1 MRILVVD
8 DDRYTQ
14 RVIEVMCQ
22 RAGWEVCFASNGQEA
37 LEVLERDQDAIHLVL
52 SDVMMPLM
60 GGEALLEALRER
72 MPDLPV
78 IVMTSH
84 GSIDSAVHFL
94 KAGAVDYIPKP
105 VHKEVLLHRLR
116 TVLGTHQLAEENSQ
130 LRRELGQRKEL
141 SHIIGQSPRLM
152 DILKKLPSI
161 AKTDASVVIYG
172 ESGTGKEL
180 IAQAIHALSARAS
193 MVTVNCGALPEQL
206 LESELFGYKKG
217 AFTDASRD
225 HDGLVKEADRGTLFL
240 DEIGE
245 ISLGV
250 QVKLLRFL
258 QQKEYKPLGSV
269 QTQRADV
276 RFISATNRDLLM
288 ETRAGRFREDL
299 YYRLNIIPIR
309 LPSLRERREDIPL
322 LVRYF
327 LRRAIKE
334 TGRTG
339 VQIEAQAMQRLQ
351 RYDWPGNI
359 RELENKIMQLVVMS
373 EEDTIRAEAIH
384 WPEARAYGMGLVS
397 APLGGHP
404 SPAPVSSYS
413 SASSGRVVSVLT
425 PLPSG
430 IKEEAYVAQQG
441 LVGPIG
447 SMFPTEKEDT
457 LSLGLAESS
466 KSRVGVSLSTVGT
479 KEMDG
484 SIGADLWEK
493 QEIVGG
499 GRILP
504 FREAKSRMVEH
515 FERDYLTRILRACRG
530 NLSQAARVSGMD
542 RKNLWEKI
550 KRYGIE
556 AQDFA

>member
-14 RVIEVMCQ
+14 RLIEVMCQ
-22 RAGWEVCFASNGQEA
+22 GAGWEVCFASNGQEA
-37 LEVLERDQDAIHLVL
+37 LEVLDRDQDAIHLVL

-78 IVMTSH
+78 VVMTSH

-276 RFISATNRDLLM
+276 RFISATNRDLWM

-322 LVRYF
+322 LARYF

-397 APLGGHP
+397 AALGGHP

-413 SASSGRVVSVLT
+413 SASSVRLSSVLT

-430 IKEEAYVAQQG
+430 IKEEAYAAPQG
-441 LVGPIG
+441 LVGSIG
-447 SMFPTEKEDT
+447 SMFSAEKEDA
-457 LSLGLAESS
+457 LSLGAAESPHG
-466 KSRVGVSLSTVGT
+466 RVGVSLLAVG
-479 KEMDG
+479 EGERDG
-484 SIGADLWEK
+484 AMGADIWEK

-499 GRILP
+499 ERILP
-504 FREAKSRMVEH
+504 FREAKSRMVER
-515 FERDYLTRILRACRG
+515 FEREYLTQILRACRG
-530 NLSQAARVSGMD
+530 NLSQAARASGMD